1 MSRLGKMPV
10 PIPAG
15 VKVNITEEH
24 DGTKVEVQGPKGT
37 LTKKFHQVMKI
48 YIDKW
53 LNPKDGKEYDAI
65 FVKPKENIN
74 PKTYKLTRKKI
85 MALWGTTRALINNM
99 IKGVTEGWKVVLEI
113 HGVGYKAFLK
123 GNVLELHLGYSH
135 PILYEI
141 PEGIKI
147 SVVNNRAKKIDE
159 IHVEGIDKYLVGQT
173 AAIIRDFRRPDA
185 YKGKG
190 IRYADEV
197 LNLKPGKAA
206 KKK

>member
-10 PIPAG
+10 PIPQG
-15 VKVNITEEH
+15 VQVDIKEEH
-24 DGTKVEVQGPKGT
+24 DGVVVKVKGPKGE
-37 LTKKFHQVMKI
+37 LQQKFHPTMEV

-53 LNPKDGKEYDAI
+53 VNPKDGKEYDAV
-65 FVKPKENIN
+65 FVKPKEGIN
-74 PKTYKLTRKKI
+74 PKTYKLTKRKI
-85 MALWGTTRALINNM
+85 GALWGTTRALINNM

-113 HGVGYKAFLK
+113 HGLGYRAAVK
-123 GNVLELHLGYSH
+123 GKTLELNLGYSH
-135 PILYEI
+135 PIHYEI

-147 SVVNNRAKKIDE
+147 TVVNNRQKKIDE
-159 IHVEGIDKYLVGQT
+159 IHVEGIDKYLVGQV
-173 AAIIRDFRRPDA
+173 AAIIRDFRRPDP

-197 LNLKPGKAA
+197 LRLKPGKAA